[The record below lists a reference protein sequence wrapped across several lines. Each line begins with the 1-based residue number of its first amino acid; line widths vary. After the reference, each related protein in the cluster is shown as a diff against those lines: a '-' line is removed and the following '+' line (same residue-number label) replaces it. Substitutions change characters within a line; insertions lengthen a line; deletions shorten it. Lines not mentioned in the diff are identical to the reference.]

1 MLARTPLPSINLQPR
16 DSGLLERI
24 VGNPGEIFYNRDTRS
39 LRVYDGRT
47 AGGKEMAATDFS
59 NVPDALFLQ
68 KGEVLRNG
76 LVLTTLTNLE
86 NSVLKAKGVAAD
98 LAAIELDNVGNQV
111 FYNKAMASDVT
122 GAIRMIENEIN
133 SDDSTT
139 INFLP
144 RVAFNSDVDIG
155 STLHVNEITSQ
166 DSGEI
171 KVYPKVYFY
180 SDVTVENE
188 LTVNKITNNDSS
200 NLLIDPTVEFLKDAV
215 FRQAIFVDEN
225 IIVTQ
230 RVEAERFIG
239 RFFGPSN
246 YAVAWSMFMFS
257 SGS

>member
-24 VGNPGEIFYNRDTRS
+24 VGNPGEIFYNRETKS

-86 NSVLKAKGVAAD
+86 NSVLKSKGSISG
-98 LAAIELDNVGNQV
+98 LSTIELDNVENQV
-111 FYNKAMASDVT
+111 FYNKAMEADVT
-122 GAIRMIENEIN
+122 GNIRMVANEIN

-171 KVYPKVYFY
+171 RVYPKVYFY
-180 SDVTVENE
+180 SDVIVENE
-188 LTVNKITNNDSS
+188 LSVNKITNNDSS
-200 NLLIDPTVEFLKDAV
+200 NLLIAPTVEFLRDVV
-215 FRQAIFVDEN
+215 FREDILVDEN
-225 IIVTQ
+225 IISK
-230 RVEAERFIG
+230 RFLG
-239 RFFGPSN
+239 NFFGPSN
-246 YAVAWSMFMFS
+246 YAIAWSMFMFS
-257 SGS
+257 GS